1 MSFLDRLASLFGL
14 SKSARG
20 VPPGAV
26 LAATVTTVSDYP
38 NLDEDQ
44 D

>member
-26 LAATVTTVSDYP
+26 LAATVTTVCSDSNYKR
-38 NLDEDQ
+38 EY
-44 D
+44 